1 MRQIKFRAK
10 RIDNGEWVYGHY
22 CQPFRVSTIM
32 EISGKTFII
41 DESTLG
47 QFTGLKDKNGVEI
60 FEHDIVNEFC
70 TSRSRPEGRNIIR
83 HVQWSDDMTLDDS
96 YGETAVGFN
105 LFGGILEVIGNVTD
119 NKELLS

>member
-22 CQPFRVSTIM
+22 HQIGFRHFMTCKGFPYGV
-32 EISGKTFII
+32 EV

-47 QFTGLKDKNGVEI
+47 QFIGNMDKNEVEI
-60 FEHDIVNEFC
+60 FEGDIVDEFL
-70 TSRSRPEGRNIIR
+70 
-83 HVQWSDDMTLDDS
+83 SDAEDENYLYHGVVEFFVNGFALKIKDKS
-96 YGETAVGFN
+96 YIELKNTGHN
-105 LFGGILEVIGNVTD
+105 LEVIGNVTD

>member
-22 CQPFRVSTIM
+22 FQVDSYHTIVTKDGVFL
-32 EISGKTFII
+32 SI
-41 DESTLG
+41 DESTIG

-60 FEHDIVNEFC
+60 FEGDIVDEFL
-70 TSRSRPEGRNIIR
+70 
-83 HVQWSDDMTLDDS
+83 SDAEDENYLYHGVVEFFVNGFALKIKDKS
-96 YGETAVGFN
+96 YIELKNTGHN
-105 LFGGILEVIGNVTD
+105 LEFLGNVTD

>member
-47 QFTGLKDKNGVEI
+47 QFTGLKDKNEVEI
-60 FEHDIVNEFC
+60 YEGDILQGRESTDAYGVGFMYQAVVEWDEE
-70 TSRSRPEGRNIIR
+70 EGRWIAKEEDDK
-83 HVQWSDDMTLDDS
+83 WSLYDFCF
-96 YGETAVGFN
+96 EE
-105 LFGGILEVIGNVTD
+105 ILGNVTD

>member
-22 CQPFRVSTIM
+22 FQVDENHTIVTKD
-32 EISGKTFII
+32 GVYRFI

-47 QFTGLKDKNGVEI
+47 QFIDRRDKNGVEI
-60 FEHDIVNEFC
+60 YFGDLITVD
-70 TSRSRPEGRNIIR
+70 G
-83 HVQWSDDMTLDDS
+83 VDDGKSVHEIKWEDDLAQIELPR
-96 YGETAVGFN
+96 YGDGSLYN
-105 LFGGILEVIGNVTD
+105 SGGYEVIGNVTD

>member
-10 RIDNGEWVYGHY
+10 RIDNGEWVEGHY
-22 CQPFRVSTIM
+22 YDDM
-32 EISGKTFII
+32 GEHII
-41 DESTLG
+41 VAEGRHEVVDESTLG
-47 QFTGLKDKNGVEI
+47 QFTGLKDKNGVDI
-60 FEHDIVNEFC
+60 FEHDIVNEFR

>member
-22 CQPFRVSTIM
+22 FQIGDKHF
-32 EISGKTFII
+32 ISCNAFPCEV

-47 QFTGLKDKNGVEI
+47 QFIDRRDKNGVEI
-60 FEHDIVNEFC
+60 YFGDLITVD
-70 TSRSRPEGRNIIR
+70 G
-83 HVQWSDDMTLDDS
+83 VDDGKSVHEIKWEDDLAQIELPR
-96 YGETAVGFN
+96 YGDGSLYN
-105 LFGGILEVIGNVTD
+105 SGGYEVIGNVTD

>member
-22 CQPFRVSTIM
+22 HQIGFRHFMTCKGFPYGV
-32 EISGKTFII
+32 EV

-60 FEHDIVNEFC
+60 YFGDLITVD
-70 TSRSRPEGRNIIR
+70 G
-83 HVQWSDDMTLDDS
+83 VDDGKSVHEIKWEDDLAQIELPR
-96 YGETAVGFN
+96 YGDGSLYN
-105 LFGGILEVIGNVTD
+105 SGGYEVIGNVTD